1 MKTMKAESNARFSV
15 QANHSEFI
23 QDKEE
28 IWNIET
34 RPGIQLKT
42 GPIFQ

>member
-1 MKTMKAESNARFSV
+1 MKAESNARFSV
-15 QANHSEFI
+15 QANHMDSEFI

-42 GPIFQ
+42 GPIFL

>member
-1 MKTMKAESNARFSV
+1 MQGFLYKPTTWTVNL
-15 QANHSEFI
+15 FI

-42 GPIFQ
+42 GPIFL